1 MKAPFVSYCL
11 RPLFVQKYSINRF
24 FPLSSLFFSSISS
37 EIVGNSG
44 GKIHLWPNFSFEEYI
59 LIYVWKIKISRC
71 IIRPRMKRGEMLFL
85 VPVIFPNGTFFVV
98 QHPTTDCV
106 FLFMPVFFFS
116 PDERI
121 DAKINKYHIEE
132 FFLPDFKLHLDH
144 GNGYEMN
151 LISEIR
157 LKRTYY

>member
-1 MKAPFVSYCL
+1 MLSSHDWMRHKRIHENLEQVQHTTWKHLSYCL

-106 FLFMPVFFFS
+106 FLFMPVFFS
-116 PDERI
+116 PQTRGSMQ
-121 DAKINKYHIEE
+121 K
-132 FFLPDFKLHLDH
+132 
-144 GNGYEMN
+144 
-151 LISEIR
+151 
-157 LKRTYY
+157 